1 MAGLYPGL
9 VRSVIYP
16 LVQRM
21 RGRRGILG
29 QLQWLEQ
36 TQWLSPEELH
46 NLQWEKL
53 KKLLTYSFANVPYYK
68 DMFEA
73 KGLTPEDIQ
82 TPEDFR
88 KLPLLSKEDIMAN
101 FSKLTSR
108 QYSRSDLI
116 PNSTGGSTGVNLSFF
131 NDKKRAST
139 ELAVGLRGDQWA
151 GLEVRDKSAHLWGSP
166 FDLSRQRCLINIIGN
181 QILRRLFLSSYN
193 LSEETMYVY
202 ARKLAHYQPKVI
214 IGYSSPL
221 YLFAKFLQ
229 EKGIKG
235 IRPQSIISSAETLYD
250 FQRQLIE
257 SVFQCPVFNRYGSRE
272 FGAIAVECPEH
283 NGLHLNIE
291 HVYVECV
298 KDNEPASPGEV
309 GELVITNLDNYGM
322 PFIRYRIG
330 DVAVPSDRK
339 CNCGRGLPL
348 LERIEGR
355 TFDVVA
361 GTNGR
366 CLGGTFWTLLLRTFI
381 KGISQFQVVQKAK
394 DQIDITIVTNEAFKI
409 GYIDL
414 LKSKVREYCGSD
426 MQVNFYTVPSIPVG
440 KSGKFRFVVSKIHS
454 TK

>member
-1 MAGLYPGL
+1 M
-9 VRSVIYP
+9 
-16 LVQRM
+16 
-21 RGRRGILG
+21 
-29 QLQWLEQ
+29 
-36 TQWLSPEELH
+36 
-46 NLQWEKL
+46 
-53 KKLLTYSFANVPYYK
+53 
-68 DMFEA
+68 
-73 KGLTPEDIQ
+73 
-82 TPEDFR
+82 
-88 KLPLLSKEDIMAN
+88 
-101 FSKLTSR
+101 
-108 QYSRSDLI
+108 
-116 PNSTGGSTGVNLSFF
+116 
-131 NDKKRAST
+131 
-139 ELAVGLRGDQWA
+139 
-151 GLEVRDKSAHLWGSP
+151 
-166 FDLSRQRCLINIIGN
+166 
-181 QILRRLFLSSYN
+181 
-193 LSEETMYVY
+193 
-202 ARKLAHYQPKVI
+202 
-214 IGYSSPL
+214 
-221 YLFAKFLQ
+221 
-229 EKGIKG
+229 
-235 IRPQSIISSAETLYD
+235 
-250 FQRQLIE
+250 
-257 SVFQCPVFNRYGSRE
+257 
-272 FGAIAVECPEH
+272 
-283 NGLHLNIE
+283 NIE